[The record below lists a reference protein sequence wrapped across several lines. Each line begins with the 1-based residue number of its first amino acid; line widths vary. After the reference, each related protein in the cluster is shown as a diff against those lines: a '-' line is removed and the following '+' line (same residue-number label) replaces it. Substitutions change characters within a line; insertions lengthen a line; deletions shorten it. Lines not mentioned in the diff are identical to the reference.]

1 VSAIVLGSLSL
12 RYVLVPEGTA
22 AALALIE
29 VEVVSDAG
37 RPWERL
43 RVNPLQLASPR
54 DPDLP
59 ISPAKPLLCERET
72 ALLANLQR
80 KAHAASFVLPEIV
93 PTEAPPPWARFTVS
107 SHTRLT
113 LWRAGGAL

>member
-1 VSAIVLGSLSL
+1 MGALSL

-59 ISPAKPLLCERET
+59 ISPAKPLVCEREA

-80 KAHAASFVLPEIV
+80 NALAASFVLPEIV
-93 PTEAPPPWARFTVS
+93 PTEAPPPWARFTLS
-107 SHTRLT
+107 THTRLT